1 MSGHVH
7 TSLDPNSSK
16 RINTVEVCVTGII
29 SVFKS
34 MKIKIRLMILICR
47 LDFLRKPSNSVDISI
62 RRGITPKLILM
73 TIIGP
78 KYSPT
83 NSTKNALPTN
93 HPSTAT
99 FNGSRREMAYAGVKI
114 SIETRNKIKK
124 RTDRLMMA
132 TVVLTLKLGQIMS
145 LYR

>member
-7 TSLDPNSSK
+7 TSLDPNSSN

-29 SVFKS
+29 RVFKS

-47 LDFLRKPSNSVDISI
+47 LDFLRKPSNSLDISI
-62 RRGITPKLILM
+62 RRGITPKLIVM

-83 NSTKNALPTN
+83 NSTKNALLWN
-93 HPSTAT
+93 QFSTAT

-114 SIETRNKIKK
+114 SIESRNRIKK

-132 TVVLTLKLGQIMS
+132 TVVFTLKLGQIIS